1 MNKEDVVHTYNG
13 ILLSYEKN
21 GVMPFAATR
30 MDQRSYEVKSEK
42 NQRLYDITYMGK
54 LNMIQI
60 SMKLKQTH
68 RHEKQMWLP
77 LLGEGGGGRGWV
89 GSLGLTD
96 ANNYI

>member
-1 MNKEDVVHTYNG
+1 
-13 ILLSYEKN
+13 
-21 GVMPFAATR
+21 
-30 MDQRSYEVKSEK
+30 
-42 NQRLYDITYMGK
+42 MGK